1 MQTFSKMQRNRV
13 TQKNLGYFLAFIFL
27 SLYCFLGDIFL
38 FLPPLLGIM
47 FVFFAHCIA
56 QKRYARLIFVFSF
69 LIWMECDRGL
79 PLGSLIVFFIFY
91 YLVVFNSGEFLFRK
105 NMNYAYIVLVYLGF
119 FLLLACLES
128 YGEALDWKSFAGL
141 CLYYA
146 CLEGVIIRAFKI

>member
-13 TQKNLGYFLAFIFL
+13 TQKSLNYFLAFALL

-38 FLPPLLGIM
+38 FLPPLLGVM
-47 FVFFAHCIA
+47 FIFFTQFMT
-56 QKRYARLIFVFSF
+56 QKRYAKLIFVFSF

-91 YLVVFNSGEFLFRK
+91 YLVIFNSGEFLFRK

-119 FLLLACLES
+119 FIFLACLGS
-128 YGEALDWKSFAGL
+128 YGETLDWKHFLGL

-146 CLEGVIIRAFKI
+146 CLEGIIIRAFKI